1 MIILKKL
8 CLGSFLKILSQA
20 NNTKQYVL
28 FNNVLSFLNTG
39 DDYSDEQKQ
48 GAYKSG
54 KNNLANYEELAT
66 CDKDALVNY
75 YKAKIIPYLKKE
87 LHKCIV
93 LAIKDVLKEDDIVD
107 LTLIGYEDGYTK
119 QDIIN
124 KTYFNFAELLAN
136 VFYYCVIIVTNQIPY
151 KENIKEITNGY
162 VSSFSSF
169 EDSIEFEEIPKPITS
184 KISYTLDPK
193 RFEAVFK
200 EITSSKLSLPNNNDV
215 KIYSLEIINGQIDY
229 EKVKRFIRGNIGR
242 YVYSRAQRNNYELNG
257 DIEAISSYA
266 IEAYT
271 KRVSRIPETN
281 HFNEIMLYSF
291 LECILGAPKIFSKM
305 ELQNK
310 SGQFETFASGIHVL
324 SMKKGLL
331 PFNQLVLGASDTY
344 DDLEHAVDNAFDQI
358 ERIAAGSSE
367 EYDLL
372 EASILS
378 NEFDAD
384 MNGTLESMIIPKKST
399 ASTSFEKA
407 YGVFLGYS
415 INVDNMGLSNE
426 EYQNNANE
434 RMTDDIK
441 GIIPYIESKIS
452 ALDLSNHSFYI
463 YILPLNDAL
472 RDKETII
479 KEALGV
485 K

>member
-1 MIILKKL
+1 MKKL
-8 CLGSFLKILSQA
+8 CLGTFLKILSQA

-28 FNNVLSFLNTG
+28 FNNVLSFLDTG

-48 GAYKSG
+48 GAYRSG
-54 KNNLANYEELAT
+54 KNNLANYDDLAT
-66 CDKDALVNY
+66 CDKDKLVNY
-75 YKAKIIPYLKKE
+75 YKTKIIPYLKKD
-87 LHKCIV
+87 LQKCVV
-93 LAIKDVLKEDDIVD
+93 LAIRDVLNEDDVDD

-119 QDIIN
+119 QDITN

-136 VFYYCVIIVTNQIPY
+136 VFYYCVILVKNQIPF
-151 KENIKEITNGY
+151 KENIKEITSGY
-162 VSSFSSF
+162 VASFSSL
-169 EDSIEFEEIPKPITS
+169 EDTIEFEEMPKPITS

-193 RFEAVFK
+193 RFDAVFK

-215 KIYSLEIINGQIDY
+215 KIYSLEINNGQIDY

-242 YVYSRAQRNNYELNG
+242 YVYSRAQRNNYELQG
-257 DIEAISSYA
+257 DLEAISSYA

-271 KRVSRIPETN
+271 KRVSRNPDTN

-291 LECILGAPKIFSKM
+291 LECVLGAPKIFSKM

-310 SGQFETFASGIHVL
+310 SGQFETFASGMHVL

-372 EASILS
+372 ETSILN

-384 MNGTLESMIIPKKST
+384 MNRTLESMIIPKKGAAT
-399 ASTSFEKA
+399 APIEKA

-415 INVDNMGLSNE
+415 ISVDNAGLSNE
-426 EYQNNANE
+426 EWLNNANE
-434 RMTDDIK
+434 RMADDIK
-441 GIIPYIESKIS
+441 GIIPYIESKII
-452 ALDLSNHSFYI
+452 ALGLCNHSFYV

-472 RDKETII
+472 NDKESII
-479 KEALGV
+479 KDALGV